1 MPDRHGSLTDVRS
14 IYRTGDRVVAELPSG
29 FYVLKVHSAEI
40 VAGELWLRGSW
51 MGFGTSFPARC
62 IVRRLARGERF
73 HWWQI
78 WR

>member
-1 MPDRHGSLTDVRS
+1 MPAAKGEFADVRS

-29 FYVLKVHSAEI
+29 FYVLTVHSAEI

-62 IVRRLARGERF
+62 IIRRLAPGERF
-73 HWWQI
+73 HWWQML
-78 WR
+78 R